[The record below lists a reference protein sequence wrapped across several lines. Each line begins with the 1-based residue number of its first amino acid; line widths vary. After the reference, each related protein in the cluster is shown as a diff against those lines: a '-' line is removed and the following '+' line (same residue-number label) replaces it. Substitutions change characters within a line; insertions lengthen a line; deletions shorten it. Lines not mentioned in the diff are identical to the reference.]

1 MMSLRLT
8 LPTFRLGTWQ
18 AQGHLRNREKPCSST
33 FLLGSITGKAGRDA
47 IALTKRLAAGEAELT
62 LVHVCKLGAGMG
74 PAMRPMLDPDLDRAR
89 QLLERRR
96 EETSLG

>member
-1 MMSLRLT
+1 MFKHVLV
-8 LPTFRLGTWQ
+8 GID
-18 AQGHLRNREKPCSST
+18 HRE
-33 FLLGSITGKAGRDA
+33 GGRDA